1 VELINT
7 DGMSFIGPG
16 SEWFW
21 TALSGIVLAVTFIAI
36 WRQLSMARSARFR
49 EDQISLTQDFDSE
62 RQMRYRLEILLALR
76 DGTDREH
83 LPEGSAT
90 GLMNYWETVA
100 GLARHGDLDRK
111 ALYSGFGALYQAWWV
126 VLAPYVR
133 AKRAEQGNP
142 GQYADNEWLAGYM
155 AEMDRRAGVPAVD
168 EAQLGPLDVGI
179 ARARDRLRV
188 EEALRTVTMAS
199 PDAMSVDKLT
209 TAPEPD
215 PTLA

>member
-1 VELINT
+1 MKLINT
-7 DGMSFIGPG
+7 DGMALIGPG

-49 EDQISLTQDFDSE
+49 EEQISLSQDFDSE

-83 LPEGSAT
+83 LPEGSAA

-100 GLARHGDLDRK
+100 ELARHGDLDRK
-111 ALYSGFGALYQAWWV
+111 ALYSGFGVLYQAWWAI
-126 VLAPYVR
+126 LAPYVR
-133 AKRAEQGNP
+133 QKRAEQGNP

-155 AEMDRRAGVPAVD
+155 ADMDRRAGLPVVD
-168 EAQLGPLDVGI
+168 EARLGPLDVVI
-179 ARARDRLRV
+179 ARLRDRLRV
-188 EEALRTVTMAS
+188 EEALRTVIVAS
-199 PDAMSVDKLT
+199 PDAT
-209 TAPEPD
+209 TARQPEQFR
-215 PTLA
+215 